1 MTRQL
6 KGALTQPF
14 WTSIDYGVMRL
25 LWRAL
30 ERGDSGAR
38 QWLQIHGQAVRN
50 LFFRGA
56 NELLELHFELRRQK
70 PSQLP
75 PRFPPWWLSHLSD
88 QLQSLKLELV
98 LQQVAR
104 SVMPTQA
111 LELPL
116 ICSLRLVCIRD
127 LVYAPGWSGLPL
139 LEQLSLHRSCC
150 HERLPVGLS
159 ALTALRWFGAG

>member
-56 NELLELHFELRRQK
+56 NEAAA
-70 PSQLP
+70 
-75 PRFPPWWLSHLSD
+75 
-88 QLQSLKLELV
+88 
-98 LQQVAR
+98 VAGA
-104 SVMPTQA
+104 A
-111 LELPL
+111 L
-116 ICSLRLVCIRD
+116 
-127 LVYAPGWSGLPL
+127 
-139 LEQLSLHRSCC
+139 
-150 HERLPVGLS
+150 
-159 ALTALRWFGAG
+159 